1 MKNLE
6 IGGKKMRIAI
16 PVEEKSEDAKL
27 SDRFARAP
35 FFIIFD
41 EDKNEVEY
49 YENTD
54 LDAHGMGPKTTR
66 LLSDKNVQV
75 LITKD
80 VGANALTAL
89 QGVGIEIYR
98 AIPGSAKD
106 NLHAW
111 KEGKLNR
118 F

>member
-1 MKNLE
+1 
-6 IGGKKMRIAI
+6 MRIAI
-16 PVEEKSEDAKL
+16 PVEEKREDANI

-35 FFIIFD
+35 FFVIYD
-41 EDKNEVEY
+41 ESTGEIEY

-66 LLSDKNVQV
+66 LLADNKVNV

-89 QGVGIEIYR
+89 QGVGIEIYQ
-98 AIPGSAKD
+98 AISGSAKE
-106 NLHAW
+106 NLNAW
-111 KEGKLNR
+111 KESKLNK